1 MSDEQKTDAPES
13 EMLQKQK
20 AALGDPKQNRKT
32 YDEKG
37 RAARVI
43 ASQGGAPGTVDQLP
57 EKYIKRLAALSDER
71 GVVSKE
77 APEKFNKIRR
87 ELIDEH
93 KATLEGLEA
102 KGKPEQKSPR
112 KKGGK

>member
-1 MSDEQKTDAPES
+1 MSDVKQPES
-13 EMLQKQK
+13 EMLEKQA
-20 AALGDPKQNRKT
+20 AALGDPKAKRKT

-43 ASQGGAPGTVDQLP
+43 ISQGGAAGTVSQLP
-57 EKYIKRLAALSDER
+57 DKYIKRLAALADEH

-93 KATLEGLEA
+93 KATLEGLEKKA
-102 KGKPEQKSPR
+102 STKKPA